1 MCKNSEAIRSVP
13 CPQGTV
19 GKKSLATVLLSTG
32 VCKVPLFVFGAG
44 LAAWKKFHAQP
55 LKECFFGRQSTRHR
69 HIGVDKDIKRPIS
82 CCTWVDVRRC
92 LALTPGP
99 SLWQILKTSFG
110 ASRVS
115 QAPSA
120 SSHNSTSLRH
130 ACNYSPHEGRQ
141 LVRAL
146 PRLMGS

>member
-55 LKECFFGRQSTRHR
+55 LKECFFGRQSTNTTWQRHR

-99 SLWQILKTSFG
+99 SLWQILKTSFWG
-110 ASRVS
+110 IKSFPSPICKQS
-115 QAPSA
+115 QLYK
-120 SSHNSTSLRH
+120 STTRL
-130 ACNYSPHEGRQ
+130 Q
-141 LVRAL
+141 LFTA
-146 PRLMGS
+146 